1 MESFLIEWK
10 KGNQNRLTPI
20 TSKSSKSLLKD
31 IERIEKRGNKRYGVT
46 RGFKAKSVYQFI
58 DRQKKQVKIKLLT

>member
-1 MESFLIEWK
+1 METFLIEWK

-46 RGFKAKSVYQFI
+46 MGFKAKGVYQFI
-58 DRQKKQVKIKLLT
+58 DRQKKQAKIKLLT